1 MKYIH
6 TFERFL
12 IEALDIQDKVK
23 NLIDDPNFRG
33 LHTSSISE
41 SKSNKDDYRGTHTAP
56 RKEGLNTLDNPTDMF
71 GDDIYSSQAWDYFGH
86 GDKIMDKQSAN
97 IISRFK
103 GKPDA
108 DVTIYRAVPRGVKKI
123 KAGDW
128 VTINRNYAKMH
139 GEAYL
144 RDGFDIIEKTVKAK
158 DIATDANSIHE
169 WGYSPQ

>member
-1 MKYIH
+1 
-6 TFERFL
+6 
-12 IEALDIQDKVK
+12 
-23 NLIDDPNFRG
+23 
-33 LHTSSISE
+33 
-41 SKSNKDDYRGTHTAP
+41 
-56 RKEGLNTLDNPTDMF
+56 
-71 GDDIYSSQAWDYFGH
+71 
-86 GDKIMDKQSAN
+86 MDKQSAN